1 MPNHQHL
8 QDILLNAEKGI
19 SPSRQN
25 IVDLLN
31 LDHAQQIQQLFETAR
46 KIRGQHFHKRI
57 FLYGFLYT
65 STYCR
70 NDCSFCFFRRSNP
83 DSTRYRKDK
92 SDILSAA
99 MRLAESG
106 VHLIDLTMGEDP
118 VLFNTIGD
126 GFEQLLD
133 LVVSLRKNIALPVM
147 VSPGVMSPIQLER
160 LAEAGASWYAC
171 YQETHTRRL
180 FKELRPQQNF
190 DIRMTA
196 KINAHSNGLLIEE
209 GLLCGVDETLD
220 DIAHSLMAMKELHAD
235 QIRSMTFIPQ
245 PGTPMAGI
253 SPTGP
258 HRETILTAVMR
269 ILFPGILIP
278 ASLDVDGIDG
288 LKRRLDAGANVV
300 TSIVPPGSGLAGVA
314 RHSLGI
320 EDGSRTVSAVS
331 SVLAACGL
339 EMASQEEYGQWITRR
354 KKHILDQDSVSKQS
368 A

>member
-1 MPNHQHL
+1 M
-8 QDILLNAEKGI
+8 
-19 SPSRQN
+19 
-25 IVDLLN
+25 
-31 LDHAQQIQQLFETAR
+31 LFKTAR
-46 KIRGQHFHKRI
+46 KIRERHFHKRI

-118 VLFNTIGD
+118 VLFNATGD

-133 LVVSLRKNIALPVM
+133 LVVSLRKTTGLPVM
-147 VSPGVMSPIQLER
+147 VSPGVMSHIQLEM
-160 LAEAGASWYAC
+160 LAGAGASWYAC
-171 YQETHTRRL
+171 YQETHNRRL
-180 FKELRPQQNF
+180 FETLRPEQNF
-190 DIRMTA
+190 DTRMTA
-196 KINAHSNGLLIEE
+196 KINAHSKGLLIEE

-220 DIAHSLMAMKELHAD
+220 DISHSLMAMEELHAD

-245 PGTPMAGI
+245 PGTPMAGS
-253 SPTGP
+253 SPRGS

-269 ILFPGILIP
+269 ILFPDILIP

-288 LKRRLDAGANVV
+288 LKRRLDAGANVI
-300 TSIVPPGSGLAGVA
+300 TSIVPPGAGLAGVA

-320 EDGSRTVSAVS
+320 EDGSRTVRAVS

-339 EMASQEEYGQWITRR
+339 EIATQEEYGHWITNRQ
-354 KKHILDQDSVSKQS
+354 KHILDRDSVSKQS